1 MSYNEL
7 ITTDVIAIE
16 INRISAAR
24 IALVLLLIRDIHS
37 RLKLIELDINFTF
50 LWAQQHSGGNNTHG
64 RIF

>member
-37 RLKLIELDINFTF
+37 RLKLNELDINFTF
-50 LWAQQHSGGNNTHG
+50 SLGSAT
-64 RIF
+64 